1 MTTRSQPIW
10 AFTLT
15 ATRVSQTAY
24 TGPTLMTIPQGLLKD
39 RNSPTM
45 TARSQL
51 IWVFTLTATRVS
63 QTAYTGSTL
72 MSTRKTAYTS
82 PTLSAILDGVGHTIG
97 RI

>member
-1 MTTRSQPIW
+1 M
-10 AFTLT
+10 
-15 ATRVSQTAY
+15 SQTF
-24 TGPTLMTIPQGLLKD
+24 LSMTNLFCSLYGTYPDGYHAGSLLKD
-39 RNSPTM
+39 GDSPIM

-63 QTAYTGSTL
+63 QIAYTGSTL